1 MSLVGKRHILDKR
14 FLIETYEAYLW
25 DEVLNDLFIRT
36 TSDLQHMKIHLNRK
50 YYKINLAY

>member
-36 TSDLQHMKIHLNRK
+36 TSDLQHLNIHLNRK